1 MCSKTPSKEAI
12 DNYIGLLFADKPQ
25 CPMVDEETLAQI
37 SPASAAAAGGPSYCI
52 PHIVFMVGPPGA
64 GKSTARSECI
74 AQLRKN
80 ERDFVVI
87 SSDDIIVNLFD
98 SDNECRDKVNPIID
112 TITEYGRGGRYNLV
126 YETLGFE
133 PDWVRSLAKQF
144 SNASYTTV
152 LCVIDI
158 EKESAIKR
166 MKKREVRTGQPTPPR
181 DYIDGKYAEKNSVYM
196 RYLSYDKR
204 DSQEDDPVFDVLY
217 IFDNNSDTMELILA
231 RFNEEYRCWKPDIIK
246 KRFPEIYCRVCGSSR
261 MGMGGRRYRSK
272 SRRIRRQHRR
282 SHTTRKLS
290 RRHPHRNQNKQS
302 RRSRKY

>member
-25 CPMVDEETLAQI
+25 CPMIDEETLAQI

-52 PHIVFMVGPPGA
+52 PYVIFMVGPPGA

-80 ERDFVVI
+80 EKDFVVI

-112 TITEYGRGGRYNLV
+112 TITEYGREGRYNIV
-126 YETLGFE
+126 YDTLGFNPE
-133 PDWVRSLAKQF
+133 WIRSLGKQF
-144 SNASYTTV
+144 SDVAYTTV

-158 EKESAIKR
+158 EKEAAIKR

-181 DYIDGKYAEKNSVYM
+181 DYIDGKYSEKDSVYM

-231 RFNEEYRCWKPDIIK
+231 RFNQEYKCWKPDIVK
-246 KRFPEIYCRVCGSSR
+246 KRFPDIYCRVCGNSTA
-261 MGMGGRRYRSK
+261 GGRRYRSK
-272 SRRIRRQHRR
+272 SRRVKHQYRRR
-282 SHTTRKLS
+282 HTIRKLS
-290 RRHPHRNQNKQS
+290 RRHPRRNHTKPG
-302 RRSRKY
+302 RRTRKH